1 MLAMNISRTNQPH
14 TAAPPPS
21 EAQLVAAA
29 QKDISRFE
37 PLYNHYYEPVV
48 RFLARRLDDQ
58 EQAFDL
64 ASQVFLKAMQNLGK
78 YEQRGLPFGSWLF
91 RIARNELYN
100 HFKQSPESRSVNIE
114 TQEIAG
120 NMADE
125 MEENSLEP
133 YMDKMIEAIGSLPED
148 DLQMIE
154 MRYFEKRPYKEIGE
168 ILDMTENN
176 AKVKTYRILEKL
188 KKLIL
193 AK

>member
-1 MLAMNISRTNQPH
+1 MLAMNIPRTNQPH

-21 EAQLVAAA
+21 EAQMVAAA
-29 QKDISRFE
+29 QKDIGRFE
-37 PLYNHYYEPVV
+37 PLYNHYHEPVV

-64 ASQVFLKAMQNLGK
+64 ASQVFLKAMQSITK

-100 HFKQSPESRSVNIE
+100 YLKKVPENRAVSIE
-114 TQEIAG
+114 THEIG
-120 NMADE
+120 TTMADE
-125 MEENSLEP
+125 MEKSTMEP
-133 YMDKMIEAIGSLPED
+133 YMQKMIEAIGDLPED

>member
-1 MLAMNISRTNQPH
+1 MFAMNIPRTNLSH

-37 PLYNHYYEPVV
+37 PLYNHYHEPVV

-58 EQAFDL
+58 DQAFDL
-64 ASQVFLKAMQNLGK
+64 ASQVFLKAMQNLAK

-91 RIARNELYN
+91 RIARNELYTY
-100 HFKQSPESRSVNIE
+100 FKKSPESRSVNIE
-114 TQEIAG
+114 TREIG
-120 NMADE
+120 TTMADE

-133 YMDKMIEAIGSLPED
+133 YMDKMIEAIGDLPED

>member
-1 MLAMNISRTNQPH
+1 MFAMNIPRTNQPQ

-29 QKDISRFE
+29 QKDIRRFE
-37 PLYNHYYEPVV
+37 PLYNHYHEPVV

-64 ASQVFLKAMQNLGK
+64 ASQVFLKAMQSLPK

-100 HFKQSPESRSVNIE
+100 HFKQAPQDRAISIE
-114 TQEIAG
+114 TREMGI
-120 NMADE
+120 MAEE
-125 MEENSLEP
+125 MEEHSLEP
-133 YMDKMIEAIGSLPED
+133 YMDKMIAAIAELPED

-154 MRYFEKRPYKEIGE
+154 MRYFEKRAYKEIGE
-168 ILDMTENN
+168 ILEMTENN

-188 KKLIL
+188 KKQIL

>member
-1 MLAMNISRTNQPH
+1 MFVMQIPQTNQPH

-64 ASQVFLKAMQNLGK
+64 ASQTFLKAMQNLPK

-91 RIARNELYN
+91 RIARNELYT
-100 HFKQSPESRSVNIE
+100 HFKKAPETRAVSME
-114 TQEIAG
+114 TQEIG
-120 NMADE
+120 SMAEE
-125 MEENSLEP
+125 MEEHSLEP
-133 YMDKMIEAIGSLPED
+133 YMDKMIEAIGDLPEE

-154 MRYFEKRPYKEIGE
+154 MRYFEKRAYKEIGE
-168 ILDMTENN
+168 ILEMTENN